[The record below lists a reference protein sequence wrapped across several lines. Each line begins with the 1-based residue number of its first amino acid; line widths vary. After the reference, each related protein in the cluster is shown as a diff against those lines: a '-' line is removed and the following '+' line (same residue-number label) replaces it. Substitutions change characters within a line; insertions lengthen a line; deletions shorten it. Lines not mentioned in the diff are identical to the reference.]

1 MRKGSPMPVKTIVFI
16 VLAILIVIF
25 TIQNSQVV
33 DIQFFLWKAS
43 ISRAL
48 MLLSTLFIGIILGW
62 LLTWT
67 GYSRRRRKEKGE
79 QEEKKPI
86 I

>member
-1 MRKGSPMPVKTIVFI
+1 MSAKTIVFI

-25 TIQNSQVV
+25 TIQNTQHV
-33 DIQFFLWKAS
+33 DIQFFPWKAS
-43 ISRAL
+43 IPNAL

-62 LLTWT
+62 FLTRT
-67 GYSRRRRKEKGE
+67 TDYSRRKRKVKAEG
-79 QEEKKPI
+79 EEKKPI

>member
-1 MRKGSPMPVKTIVFI
+1 MPIKTIVFI

-25 TIQNSQVV
+25 TIQNTQVV